1 MQNVARSHHNTR
13 RKTMKRI
20 WLIAI
25 MCATALLVSGLI
37 VGVAVA
43 QGTPVQY
50 IVKPGDTLYR
60 IAIQHSVPLTQ
71 LALVNNIYNIHYIR
85 VGQVLTVPADHPP
98 IIVTAPTWNAGVP
111 SPLTVSGQSDTFEG
125 NVQVRV
131 YDSAYRV
138 VGTGIAT
145 GGSMGT
151 YGNFTANI
159 SYTVPYTQAGIV
171 EVYFRSAKDGSVM
184 GQADVRV
191 RLTSTAPGTQ
201 PRPPITYI
209 VQPGDTLYRLALR
222 YNTTIWAI
230 AQVNNIVN
238 VNLIYVGQKLVIP

>member
-1 MQNVARSHHNTR
+1 
-13 RKTMKRI
+13 MKRI
-20 WLIAI
+20 ALITTIVA
-25 MCATALLVSGLI
+25 AALLMSGLI
-37 VGVAVA
+37 VGVAMA

-60 IAIQHSVPLTQ
+60 IAIQHSVPLTR
-71 LALVNNIYNIHYIR
+71 LALVNNIYNINFIR
-85 VGQVLTVPADHPP
+85 VGQVLTIPADHPP
-98 IIVTAPTWNAGVP
+98 IVVAAPVWNADAP

-125 NVQVRV
+125 NVQIRV

-151 YGNFTANI
+151 YGNFSANI
-159 SYTVPYTQAGIV
+159 TYTVPVTQMGIV

-191 RLTSTAPGTQ
+191 RLTSPTPGTQ
-201 PRPPITYI
+201 PRPPITYT

-230 AQVNNIVN
+230 AQANNIAN
-238 VNLIYVGQKLVIP
+238 VNLIYVGQKLIIP